1 LSSIAG
7 IEKYKYLQ
15 NVDVSGNNLTS
26 LRALGALKHM
36 IKLNASNNQLKFSFD
51 FHPPANLEWVDYSG
65 NKITKIT
72 GAEGNLYLKYL
83 YLDNNQ
89 ITKIDGVAN
98 NKSLR
103 VLSLNGNAIE
113 HLENLDGLWL
123 EELFISANNLTKIQN
138 LDTLP
143 VLRTLDLSKN

>member
-1 LSSIAG
+1 MG
-7 IEKYKYLQ
+7 KYLQ
-15 NVDVSGNNLTS
+15 NVDVSGNALTS
-26 LRALGALKHM
+26 LRGLGALKHM

-65 NKITKIT
+65 
-72 GAEGNLYLKYL
+72 
-83 YLDNNQ
+83 NQ